1 MNKRLPKIDLE
12 ELKKAKE
19 ENFRERLEFLDRYA
33 SWIKNANNSKW
44 SHSKR
49 ALINTKTG

>member
-1 MNKRLPKIDLE
+1 MKLPAINLE

-33 SWIKNANNSKW
+33 QWVKNTSNAKW
-44 SHSKR
+44 SSAHKSLVTR
-49 ALINTKTG
+49 KTG